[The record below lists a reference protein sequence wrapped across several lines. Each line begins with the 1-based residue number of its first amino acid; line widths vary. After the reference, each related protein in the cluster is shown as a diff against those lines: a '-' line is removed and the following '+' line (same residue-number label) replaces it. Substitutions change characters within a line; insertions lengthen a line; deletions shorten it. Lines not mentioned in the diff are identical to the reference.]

1 MERTVARAKGVALGP
16 PANIRHTITMPAY
29 PPRWLSVV
37 LGSLTAFL
45 AALWLGLLWQH
56 PADGRVP
63 NPLTPRSFQ
72 TDPAASGAEWDAL
85 IAAAPFGVTEEPNQR
100 APQTQLPLRLIG
112 VVAKSDPRAGR
123 ALIAAGGGGS
133 QVYAAGAALPG
144 GATLLEIWPT
154 QVILQRGGQ
163 RESLTLPENTLAP
176 STSVANNPLTNS
188 ARSAGAASPER
199 AVPPRD
205 PPPSNAPNALS
216 RVMTWQTVLRAGQPS
231 GVRIYPGADATTFET
246 LGLRPGD
253 LVLTVNQA
261 PVADMNGGRDFA
273 ALLSSS
279 PLLQLGIERDGRPQ
293 TLQIDVSQL
302 AAAGP
307 SP

>member
-1 MERTVARAKGVALGP
+1 
-16 PANIRHTITMPAY
+16 MPAH
-29 PPRWLSVV
+29 PPRWLSVA
-37 LGSLTAFL
+37 LGSLTALL

-56 PADGRVP
+56 PADGRAP

-85 IAAAPFGVTEEPNQR
+85 IAAAPFGVSEEPDPR
-100 APQTQLPLRLIG
+100 APETQLPLRLLG
-112 VVAKSDPRAGR
+112 VVAKSDPSAGR

-133 QVYAAGAALPG
+133 QVYAAGAAVPG

-176 STSVANNPLTNS
+176 STSVGSPPLGNS
-188 ARSAGAASPER
+188 PRNAAGAASSER
-199 AVPPRD
+199 AVPPRAA
-205 PPPSNAPNALS
+205 PPSNAPNALS

-231 GVRIYPGADATTFET
+231 GVRIYPGADAATFET

-273 ALLSSS
+273 ALLASS
-279 PLLQLGIERDGRPQ
+279 PLLQLGIEREGRPQ

-302 AAAGP
+302 TASGP

>member
-1 MERTVARAKGVALGP
+1 
-16 PANIRHTITMPAY
+16 MPAH

-37 LGSLTAFL
+37 LGSLTALL
-45 AALWLGLLWQH
+45 AAIWLGLLWQH
-56 PADGRVP
+56 PADGRAP

-72 TDPAASGAEWDAL
+72 SDPSAPGAEWDAL
-85 IAAAPFGVTEEPNQR
+85 IAAAPFGVSEGPNPR
-100 APQTQLPLRLIG
+100 APETQLPLRLLG
-112 VVAKSDPRAGR
+112 VVAKSDLRAGR

-154 QVILQRGGQ
+154 QVILQRGSQ
-163 RESLTLPENTLAP
+163 RESLTLPENALAP
-176 STSVANNPLTNS
+176 RTSGGSNPL
-188 ARSAGAASPER
+188 AGPPGNVRTASSER
-199 AVPPRD
+199 AVPLRA

-273 ALLSSS
+273 ALLASS
-279 PLLQLGIERDGRPQ
+279 PMLQLGIEREGRPQ

-302 AAAGP
+302 TAAGP